1 MNRTKQRKSFSRS
14 RTHIGQ
20 QRRRHRTVSMCSDIQ
35 PSSPDIEV
43 TSQQNEIENT
53 VLAVEPETETA
64 VAEIITEA
72 EIPAL
77 NKCPTKY
84 PKTKKV

>member
-1 MNRTKQRKSFSRS
+1 
-14 RTHIGQ
+14 
-20 QRRRHRTVSMCSDIQ
+20 MCSDIQ

-43 TSQQNEIENT
+43 TSQQNDTENP
-53 VLAVEPETETA
+53 VLALEPETETS
-64 VAEIITEA
+64 VAEIITET
-72 EIPAL
+72 EVPAL

>member
-1 MNRTKQRKSFSRS
+1 
-14 RTHIGQ
+14 
-20 QRRRHRTVSMCSDIQ
+20 MCSDIQ

-64 VAEIITEA
+64 VEVITET
-72 EIPAL
+72 ETPAL